1 MLTYADV
8 CFSGASPQVRASK
21 RTRRSAG
28 EDEDEAGGVE
38 KGAVEKAPTAAGAA
52 GVAAQPAAA
61 RRNDRKAAD
70 CGRGSGCGVEVED
83 VDVQQVAQD
92 SLATIRRQRD
102 IGKQKGG
109 GRELADSNENEKL
122 EDKNEALQLPP
133 NSPAGVVCVC
143 VCR

>member
-8 CFSGASPQVRASK
+8 CFAGASPQVRASK
-21 RTRRSAG
+21 RTRRAAG
-28 EDEDEAGGVE
+28 EDEDEAGAVA
-38 KGAVEKAPTAAGAA
+38 KAAVEKAPTAA

-61 RRNDRKAAD
+61 RRNDRKAAEF
-70 CGRGSGCGVEVED
+70 GRGSGCGAEVEE

-109 GRELADSNENEKL
+109 GKEVADANENEEL
-122 EDKNEALQLPP
+122 EDKIEELQLPP
-133 NSPAGVVCVC
+133 NSPAGVVFVC
-143 VCR
+143 VGV

>member
-1 MLTYADV
+1 ML
-8 CFSGASPQVRASK
+8 CASPQVRASK
-21 RTRRSAG
+21 RTRRAAG
-28 EDEDEAGGVE
+28 EDEDEAGAVE
-38 KGAVEKAPTAAGAA
+38 QGALEKAPPAAGTV

-70 CGRGSGCGVEVED
+70 CGRGSGCGVEVEE

-109 GRELADSNENEKL
+109 GKEVADANENEEL
-122 EDKNEALQLPP
+122 EDKNEDLQLPP
-133 NSPAGVVCVC
+133 NSPAGVVFVC
-143 VCR
+143 VSV